1 MSSSNTLIET
11 SALHLRT
18 LRRMTLAAAL
28 LVTLQTAAG
37 MLVNLYV
44 TVPTSHPGAHPG
56 NYLGGS
62 LRSVAWA
69 VGHGPVAL
77 AVHATLG
84 LALVAITLWV
94 ALAAVRFGPR
104 RVALAAMLGA
114 LFSIGAGFNGASFL
128 DFNNAI
134 SSLIMALLALCA
146 LSSYLMGIYLW
157 PDSRS

>member
-1 MSSSNTLIET
+1 
-11 SALHLRT
+11 
-18 LRRMTLAAAL
+18 MTLAAAL
-28 LVTLQTAAG
+28 LLIVQIAVG

-44 TVPTSHPGAHPG
+44 SVPINHPGAHPG

-62 LRSVAWA
+62 IRSVAWA
-69 VGHGPVAL
+69 VGHGRFAL
-77 AVHATLG
+77 VVHASLG

-94 ALAAVRFGPR
+94 AVRAVRLGPR
-104 RVALAAMLGA
+104 RVALAAVLGA

-146 LSSYLMGIYLW
+146 LSSYLVGIYIW